1 VILPLDDDTARGLVS
16 AMLSASGPP
25 PVCPTCGERM
35 QSHACRYRSC
45 RREYRQQFRHGQA
58 DTHRRALMV
67 ALVAVAVLVVVVAF
81 AATLGA
87 TS

>member
-1 VILPLDDDTARGLVS
+1 
-16 AMLSASGPP
+16 
-25 PVCPTCGERM
+25 M